1 MATIESR
8 RGGLDNQN
16 IGEAGKDSGRQN
28 DNAQD
33 GEPASYN
40 LSEEAN
46 KVEGPGDT
54 NSSGHSSDQDR
65 KSETSD
71 GA

>member
-1 MATIESR
+1 MATNESR
-8 RGGLDNQN
+8 RGGLDNQS

-28 DNAQD
+28 DNARD

-40 LSEEAN
+40 LGEEAN

-54 NSSGHSSDQDR
+54 NSSGHSSDQDGKR
-65 KSETSD
+65 TS
-71 GA
+71 GQE